1 MLKHIRLGLGLN
13 VSGVNVNF
21 VTSKS
26 YSLTTNLLLSEYLF
40 LQKKIVSAFHSLRI
54 SRIVP
59 NTPDAVTIFF
69 DVPAD
74 LKSEFSFKPGQ
85 YITIRY
91 MLDGEELRRAY
102 SICSSRSDGSL
113 AIGVKEV
120 ADGNFSVI
128 ANRELKEGDFLEVM
142 PPEGRFIFESS
153 GSPQNIAAFAAGSG
167 ITPIMS
173 IATEIL
179 ESHDENRFVLLY
191 GNQGKEATMFYDEL
205 AQLQETYPDRFNLI
219 YSFSRTSEEGAL
231 FGRIDGAKANYLLKN
246 KFQDVSFDSFYLC
259 GPEAMIEAVKST
271 LLSQGIPPE
280 KIFLELFT
288 SPLEGDAPAPPQVTD
303 DSKSN
308 IQVILDD
315 EEYTLVMKRKKLLLD
330 ALLDAD
336 LDAPYSCQ
344 GGVCSTCIA
353 KVTEGKVVMEKNQIL
368 TDSEIEEGYI
378 LTCQS
383 HPITPTLKIDYD
395 DV

>member
-1 MLKHIRLGLGLN
+1 MI
-13 VSGVNVNF
+13 VSGVKVNF
-21 VTSKS
+21 VTSIS
-26 YSLTTNLLLSEYLF
+26 YSQESELVLPEYLL
-40 LQKKIVSAFHSLRI
+40 LQKKIVSAFHSLQI

-69 DVPAD
+69 DVPED

-91 MLDGEELRRAY
+91 MLDGEEIRRAY
-102 SICSSRSDGSL
+102 SICNSKSDGSL

-120 ADGNFSVI
+120 ADGKFSVI
-128 ANRELKEGDFLEVM
+128 ANRDLKEGDSLEVM
-142 PPEGRFIFESS
+142 PPEGRFIFEST
-153 GSPQNIAAFAAGSG
+153 GNPQYVAAFAAGSG

-173 IATEIL
+173 IAREVL
-179 ESHDENRFVLLY
+179 ETHEENHFVLLY

-205 AQLQETYPDRFNLI
+205 AELQEKYAGRFFLQ

-231 FGRIDGAKANYLLKN
+231 FGRIDGAKANYILKN
-246 KFQDVSFDSFYLC
+246 KFKEVSFDAFYLC
-259 GPEAMIEAVKST
+259 GPEAMIQEVKSA
-271 LLSQGIPPE
+271 LLDQGIKE
-280 KIFLELFT
+280 EQVLFELFT
-288 SPLEGDAPAPPQVTD
+288 TPVDTEVNPAPQEMD
-303 DSKSN
+303 NSKST

-315 EEYTLVMKRKKLLLD
+315 EEFTLVMKRKQLLLD
-330 ALLDAD
+330 AILDAD
-336 LDAPYSCQ
+336 IDAPYSCQ

-383 HPITPTLKIDYD
+383 HPTTPTLKIDYD

>member
-1 MLKHIRLGLGLN
+1 M
-13 VSGVNVNF
+13 
-21 VTSKS
+21 
-26 YSLTTNLLLSEYLF
+26 
-40 LQKKIVSAFHSLRI
+40 SAFHSLSI
-54 SRIVP
+54 SSIVP
-59 NTPDAVTIFF
+59 NTPNAVTIYF
-69 DVPAD
+69 DVPED
-74 LKSEFSFKPGQ
+74 LRSEFAFSPGQ

-91 MLDGEELRRAY
+91 SLDGEEVRRAY

-120 ADGNFSVI
+120 ADGKFSVY
-128 ANRELKEGDFLEVM
+128 ANRKLNEGDSLEVM

-173 IATEIL
+173 IAREVL

-191 GNQGKEATMFYDEL
+191 GNQGKDETMFYDEL
-205 AQLQETYPDRFNLI
+205 ADLQEKYPERFFLQ
-219 YSFSRTSEEGAL
+219 YSFSRASEEGAL

-259 GPEAMIEAVKST
+259 GPEAMIEEVKSA
-271 LLSQGIPPE
+271 LLAQDIRQE
-280 KIFLELFT
+280 QIFFELFT
-288 SPLEGDAPAPPQVTD
+288 SPLEDVAPTPQVTD

-315 EEYTLVMKRKKLLLD
+315 EEYTLVMKRKQLLLD
-330 ALLDAD
+330 AILDAD
-336 LDAPYSCQ
+336 IDAPYSCQ

-383 HPITPTLKIDYD
+383 HPTTPTLKIDYD